1 MGIRRRRALGLAFVL
16 PALCAAGPAS
26 ALAAPTPIA
35 AERILIDFKGKKGDD
50 PDTLSSRLAGNCIDV
65 SALSGWSV
73 DFDGIDGTWA
83 STSLDARGSIDAVSR
98 RGSVTPKPRG
108 SGLLFRT
115 FGRVKRPSLQLTKIG
130 VELAGKRAYMTGR
143 LSRSS
148 AQFTAAKVQR
158 VGLIRRP
165 KLLIDQLH
173 DAETRQDIPNTF
185 AIAVQGKVRI
195 TKVFARELERRRCH
209 ELASQGAGP
218 VRAGRA
224 IGRLTAQFKAGAAT
238 GLVGSVPLR
247 ADFLTTADGAR
258 VTVADINGVPIPAD
272 EGADATITLATA
284 AGNLTPLDC
293 IMLTDYPGQACAPL
307 GGVVTLADGIVL
319 RLGDRSTTIAGIS
332 LAYAAD
338 ARSDSFPSRTLS
350 ATIDGAPV
358 TFGSSPAGRPGLTTT
373 PQALAALGAA
383 LGTEVD
389 GFLLPGDLTFTSVG
403 PP

>member
-1 MGIRRRRALGLAFVL
+1 MGIRRRRALGLAVALPVL
-16 PALCAAGPAS
+16 CGAGPAS

-35 AERILIDFKGKKGDD
+35 AERILIDFKGKKGRD
-50 PDTLSSRLAGNCIDV
+50 PGTLSSRLAGNCIDV
-65 SALSGWSV
+65 SALPGWSV

-83 STSLDARGSIDAVSR
+83 SASMDATGSIDAIAR
-98 RGSVTPKPRG
+98 KGSVTPKPRG

-148 AQFTAAKVQR
+148 AHFTAAKVQR

-165 KLLIDQLH
+165 KLLVDQLH

-185 AIAVQGKVRI
+185 AIAVQGKVTL

-238 GLVGSVPLR
+238 GLAGSVPLR
-247 ADFLTTADGAR
+247 VGFLTTADSTR
-258 VTVADINGVPIPAD
+258 VTVADINGVPAAAGED
-272 EGADATITLATA
+272 ADATITLATA
-284 AGNLTPLDC
+284 PGSLTPLDC
-293 IMLTDYPGQACAPL
+293 LMLTEYPGQACAPL
-307 GGVVTLADGIVL
+307 GGAVALAGGIVL
-319 RLGDRSTTIAGIS
+319 RLGDRSTTIAGITI
-332 LAYAAD
+332 AYAAD
-338 ARSDSFPSRTLS
+338 ARSDSFPTRTLS

-358 TFGSSPAGRPGLTTT
+358 TFASSPAGRPGLTTT
-373 PQALAALGAA
+373 PDALAALGAA
-383 LGTEVD
+383 LGTEVE
-389 GFLLPGDLTFTSVG
+389 GFVLPGDITFTSVG